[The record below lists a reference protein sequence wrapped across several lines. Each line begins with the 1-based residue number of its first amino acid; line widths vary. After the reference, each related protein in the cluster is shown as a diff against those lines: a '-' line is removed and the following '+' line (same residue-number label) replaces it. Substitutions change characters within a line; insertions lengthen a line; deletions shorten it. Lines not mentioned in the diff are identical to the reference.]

1 MTHIV
6 AVSTA
11 IKHAMSSIDKRSRRN
26 ILEFFAFHKYSSK
39 LPWNMKIIV
48 VRFGWSTSPRRSNY
62 KIHNLNDLGTFKGPD
77 GWLFD
82 VLIAHHTH
90 YIHRDRPWQRNEVH
104 NDQVDF
110 LYNKKQVKNSVYIFK
125 NLLF

>member
-1 MTHIV
+1 MTHNV
-6 AVSTA
+6 AIAIA

-26 ILEFFAFHKYSSK
+26 ILEFLAFHKFSSEM
-39 LPWNMKIIV
+39 PWNMKIIV

-82 VLIAHHTH
+82 VLTHTT
-90 YIHRDRPWQRNEVH
+90 YTETMAWRTNEVH

-110 LYNKKQVKNSVYIFK
+110 YI
-125 NLLF
+125 